1 MAIKPTGYLH
11 LMTVNGVS
19 CWHDMEINPK
29 GNKAAGV
36 NNANDI
42 YCQVS
47 AALKII
53 NIEEQRKT
61 VSFILHLNSPSSIP
75 SIKCEDSCE
84 AGDFRK

>member
-29 GNKAAGV
+29 ENKAAGV
-36 NNANDI
+36 DTANDI
-42 YCQVS
+42 YCQVLHIS

-53 NIEEQRKT
+53 NIEEHKKD
-61 VSFILHLNSPSSIP
+61 SFIYSPFKQSQQHP
-75 SIKCEDSCE
+75 FDKV
-84 AGDFRK
+84 

>member
-29 GNKAAGV
+29 ENKAAGV
-36 NNANDI
+36 DTANDI
-42 YCQVS
+42 YCQVLHIS

-53 NIEEQRKT
+53 NIVKHKT
-61 VSFILHLNSPSSIP
+61 DSFIYSPFKQSQQHP
-75 SIKCEDSCE
+75 FDKV
-84 AGDFRK
+84 

>member
-36 NNANDI
+36 DTANDI
-42 YCQVS
+42 YCQVLHIS

-53 NIEEQRKT
+53 NIEEHKKD
-61 VSFILHLNSPSSIP
+61 SFIYSPFKQSQQHP
-75 SIKCEDSCE
+75 FDKV
-84 AGDFRK
+84 